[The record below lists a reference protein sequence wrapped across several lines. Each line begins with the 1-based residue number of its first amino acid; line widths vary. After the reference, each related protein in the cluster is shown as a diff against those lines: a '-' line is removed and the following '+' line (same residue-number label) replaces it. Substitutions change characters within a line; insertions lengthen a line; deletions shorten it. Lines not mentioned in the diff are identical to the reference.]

1 MAEFISPTAFDLPDV
16 SKAID
21 SSETALQRQSL
32 EAVITK
38 VDMKGTPLRKRWARV
53 PANGL
58 THEYTQR
65 TSLGSPTSS
74 FYQDGGLPKDGN
86 TRYVRKGKQIKAI
99 GETGRVT
106 GLMIAGGRN
115 FADQL
120 ALEQQA
126 RMTSVLQAEE
136 AALHYGNSTKGTLVD
151 NGDGSSTVQYLEFDG
166 MDRII
171 RQEGGIVIDASTFP
185 GGAKLSIALL
195 NTVLQS
201 IYDANGE
208 PTVIECGS
216 REKRFFNELLQS
228 AIRYNGDGVVHVER
242 QLGMSVM
249 YYDSDFGSLPII
261 PTRYIKPGENG
272 SVAGETKMYVYCEK
286 TEAENLI
293 EVAELQSIGSQ
304 PLAKLD
310 DSERFM
316 VNEYQTLINRAPQW
330 SAVLDRLTA

>member
-1 MAEFISPTAFDLPDV
+1 MADFINPSAFDLPDV
-16 SKAID
+16 AKAVD
-21 SSETALQRQSL
+21 STETALLRQDL
-32 EAVITK
+32 ESVITK
-38 VDMKGTPLRKRWARV
+38 VDMKGTPLRKRWSRV

-74 FYQDGGLPKDGN
+74 FYADGGLPSDGT
-86 TRYVRKGKQIKAI
+86 TRYLRKGKQIKCI

-106 GLMIAGGRN
+106 NLMIAGGRN

-136 AALHYGNSTKGTLVD
+136 NALHYGDSTVPTIVD
-151 NGDGSSTVQYLEFDG
+151 NGDGTTTVQYLQFDG
-166 MDRII
+166 VKRII
-171 RQEGGIVIDASTFP
+171 KQEGGIVLDASTFP
-185 GGAKLSIALL
+185 DGAKLSIPML
-195 NTVLQS
+195 NTLLQS

-208 PTVIECGS
+208 PTALEVGS

-228 AIRYNGDGVVHVER
+228 FVRYNGDGVVHTER
-242 QLGMSVM
+242 QLGVSVM

-261 PTRYIKPGENG
+261 PSRYIKPDG
-272 SVAGETKMYVYCEK
+272 SQLTELFVYCEK
-286 TEAENLI
+286 TAAENII
-293 EVAELQSIGSQ
+293 EVAELQTIGSQ
-304 PLAKLD
+304 PLAKID

-316 VNEYQTLINRAPQW
+316 INEYETLVVRAPQW
-330 SAVLDRLTA
+330 QAMAEKLSA